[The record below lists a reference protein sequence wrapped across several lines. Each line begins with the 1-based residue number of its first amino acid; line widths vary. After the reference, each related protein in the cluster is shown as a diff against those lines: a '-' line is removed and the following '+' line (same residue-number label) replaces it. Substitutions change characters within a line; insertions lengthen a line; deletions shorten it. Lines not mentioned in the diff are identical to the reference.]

1 MGRLLAA
8 GIVYLIGVAI
18 VLTIKPESMFT
29 EDGTWKEFGIGRNPR
44 THTWVPFWLFS
55 VLWAL
60 VSYILITVGFAIA
73 GIGSNQ
79 DGSNQDVVAPPSSKK
94 SIKEVTKASEAEVL
108 DDVFDVEEADFDL
121 PPKPRGRRSRGVP
134 MDLPD
139 GYYVLNTRATEAAG
153 GIPKYVYL
161 GRGLPE

>member
-1 MGRLLAA
+1 MNRLLAA

-29 EDGTWKEFGIGRNPR
+29 EDGNWKEFGIGRNPN
-44 THTWVPFWLFS
+44 THTWLPFWLFS

-60 VSYILITVGFAIA
+60 VSYILITVGFAMA
-73 GIGSNQ
+73 GIKSGQEPIPTVPSLAKQ
-79 DGSNQDVVAPPSSKK
+79 RLPEVEVIDDVV
-94 SIKEVTKASEAEVL
+94 
-108 DDVFDVEEADFDL
+108 DVEPDDFEL
-121 PPKPRGRRSRGVP
+121 PPIPPKPRGRRSRGIP

>member
-8 GIVYLIGVAI
+8 GILYLVGVAI
-18 VLTIKPESMFT
+18 VLILKPESMFT
-29 EDGTWKEFGIGRNPR
+29 EDGAWKEFGIGRNPK

-60 VSYILITVGFAIA
+60 VSYILITVGFAMA
-73 GIGSNQ
+73 GIGSEQ
-79 DGSNQDVVAPPSSKK
+79 IAEVAAPQKK
-94 SIKEVTKASEAEVL
+94 TVKEVPEVEVI
-108 DDVFDVEEADFDL
+108 DDVFDAEAEDFDL
-121 PPKPRGRRSRGVP
+121 PPIPPKPRGRRSRGVP

>member
-8 GIVYLIGVAI
+8 GILYLIGVAI
-18 VLTIKPESMFT
+18 VLTIKPETMFA
-29 EDGTWKEFGIGRNPR
+29 EDGTWKEFGIGRNPN
-44 THTWVPFWLFS
+44 THSWIPFWLFA

-60 VSYILITVGFAIA
+60 VSYILVTVGFAIA
-73 GIGSNQ
+73 GVKTDQSGFPVVSASPAKATAPVEVI
-79 DGSNQDVVAPPSSKK
+79 DDVV
-94 SIKEVTKASEAEVL
+94 
-108 DDVFDVEEADFDL
+108 DVEVDDFDL
-121 PPKPRGRRSRGVP
+121 PPIPPKSRGRRSRGIP

>member
-1 MGRLLAA
+1 MSRLLAA
-8 GIVYLIGVAI
+8 GIVYLIGVAVI
-18 VLTIKPESMFT
+18 LTIKPESMFT
-29 EDGTWKEFGIGRNPR
+29 EDGAWKEFGIGRNPN

-73 GIGSNQ
+73 GIGS
-79 DGSNQDVVAPPSSKK
+79 DQDVVQPKK
-94 SIKEVTKASEAEVL
+94 TVKEVEVI
-108 DDVFDVEEADFDL
+108 DYVFDAEEADFEPIL
-121 PPKPRGRRSRGVP
+121 PKPRGRRSRGVP

>member
-8 GIVYLIGVAI
+8 GIVYLIGVAV
-18 VLTIKPESMFT
+18 VLTIKPDAMFA
-29 EDGTWKEFGIGRNPR
+29 EDGSWKEFGIGRNPK
-44 THTWVPFWLFS
+44 THTWIPFWLFS

-60 VSYILITVGFAIA
+60 ISYILITVGFAIA
-73 GIGSNQ
+73 GIGTDQ
-79 DGSNQDVVAPPSSKK
+79 QQGAKKVVKEVAEVEVLEDVV
-94 SIKEVTKASEAEVL
+94 
-108 DDVFDVEEADFDL
+108 DVEPGDFDFPPI
-121 PPKPRGRRSRGVP
+121 PPKPRGRRSRGIP

>member
-8 GIVYLIGVAI
+8 GILYLIGVAI
-18 VLTIKPESMFT
+18 VLTIKPESMFA
-29 EDGTWKEFGIGRNPR
+29 EDGAWKEFGIGRNPN

-73 GIGSNQ
+73 GIGSDQGN
-79 DGSNQDVVAPPSSKK
+79 APTTPPQQPKK
-94 SIKEVTKASEAEVL
+94 TVKEVEVI
-108 DDVFDVEEADFDL
+108 DDVFDAEEADFDL
-121 PPKPRGRRSRGVP
+121 PPIPPKPRGRRSRGVP

>member
-8 GIVYLIGVAI
+8 GILYLVGVAI
-18 VLTIKPESMFT
+18 VLILKPESMFT
-29 EDGTWKEFGIGRNPR
+29 EDGAWKEFGIGRNPN

-60 VSYILITVGFAIA
+60 VSYILITVGFAMA
-73 GIGSNQ
+73 GIGSDQ
-79 DGSNQDVVAPPSSKK
+79 IAEVAVPTKK
-94 SIKEVTKASEAEVL
+94 TVKASPEVEVI
-108 DDVFDVEEADFDL
+108 DDVFDADAEDFDL
-121 PPKPRGRRSRGVP
+121 PPIPPKPRGRRSRGVP

>member
-1 MGRLLAA
+1 MSRLLAA

-18 VLTIKPESMFT
+18 VLIIKPESMFA
-29 EDGTWKEFGIGRNPR
+29 EDGSWKEFGIGRNLK

-73 GIGSNQ
+73 GIGSPQ
-79 DGSNQDVVAPPSSKK
+79 GDAPTPSPQQSKK
-94 SIKEVTKASEAEVL
+94 TVKEVEVI

-121 PPKPRGRRSRGVP
+121 PPILPKPRGRRSRGVP

-139 GYYVLNTRATEAAG
+139 GYYVLNTRATDAAG

>member
-8 GIVYLIGVAI
+8 GILYLIGVAI
-18 VLTIKPESMFT
+18 VLTIKPDSMFA
-29 EDGTWKEFGIGRNPR
+29 EDGSWKEFGIGRNPK
-44 THTWVPFWLFS
+44 THSWIPFWLFA

-60 VSYILITVGFAIA
+60 VSYILVTVGFAMA
-73 GIGSNQ
+73 GIQTQS
-79 DGSNQDVVAPPSSKK
+79 SPFPTIASSSATAPV
-94 SIKEVTKASEAEVL
+94 KEPAKVEVIDDVL
-108 DDVFDVEEADFDL
+108 DVEADDFDL
-121 PPKPRGRRSRGVP
+121 PPIPPKPRGRRSRGIP

>member
-1 MGRLLAA
+1 MSRLLAA

-29 EDGTWKEFGIGRNPR
+29 EDGAWKEFGIGRNPK

-73 GIGSNQ
+73 GIGSPQ
-79 DGSNQDVVAPPSSKK
+79 ETIPSVPSLPKK
-94 SIKEVTKASEAEVL
+94 TVKEVPAEVEVI
-108 DDVFDVEEADFDL
+108 DDVFDAEAEDFDL
-121 PPKPRGRRSRGVP
+121 PPIPPKPRGRRSRGVP